1 VAHAFT
7 LPGSVGLLLVMVV
20 VALSSLDATW
30 AATLGGAMLGWLF
43 VTGFVINQFGELRI
57 AGTGDAWRLLLL
69 VGVAV
74 TSAAARR
81 WHVRTRTRTRVGWIV
96 AASPAASAEPEAAS
110 RMFRGI
116 AGRGLLSLRY
126 PPRLRRTR

>member
-1 VAHAFT
+1 MTVAHALA
-7 LPGSVGLLLVMVV
+7 LPASVGLLLVTVV

-30 AATLGGAMLGWLF
+30 AATLGGALLGWLF

-69 VGVAV
+69 VGVGV
-74 TSAAARR
+74 TSAAERR
-81 WHVRTRTRTRVGWIV
+81 WHVRTRTRLGWIV
-96 AASPAASAEPEAAS
+96 AARPTASAEPEAPS
-110 RMFRGI
+110 RMFRRI

-126 PPRLRRTR
+126 PARPRRTR